1 MSIPRIR
8 ILTRIPAPA
17 RRRPHSAARHRLAAD
32 PVKAPGI
39 AAIVRRHPHALRRGW
54 AAAIGAG
61 LVLFTAASVANAG
74 AGATRP
80 AAAPVPAPPA
90 ATDVVP
96 AELGP
101 DVLPVLPTTAAV
113 APTPKAKAKP
123 APVDST
129 LISAMTDS
137 GIPAVALNAYR
148 VAAAR
153 LGHDDP
159 GCGIDWALLAG
170 IGREESD
177 HGQFAG
183 AVLHADGVSTPRI
196 IGIPLDG
203 HGTALIPDTDHGRL
217 DGDTVYDHAVGPMQF
232 IPSTWAIYGV
242 DANGDGVA
250 DVFNIND
257 AALAAARYLC
267 DAGGNLRTHDGQV
280 RAILAYNES
289 DQYLAQVLALADA
302 YRRGIPVTGIPVG
315 NTTGALPPV
324 SSHGTP
330 PPVNPGA
337 PTANKTPTAPAKTT
351 PKPTATPTPGSPG
364 SSGGSGTPTGGG
376 SGSGTPTGGGTSGGP
391 SGGGTSTGTS
401 SPAPS
406 PSPTS
411 TKCALPDLLNPGHCA
426 IK

>member
-1 MSIPRIR
+1 MSIPRLR
-8 ILTRIPAPA
+8 ILTRLPAPP
-17 RRRPHSAARHRLAAD
+17 RRRHSGPARHLKHAD
-32 PVKAPGI
+32 VIKAPGL
-39 AAIVRRHPHALRRGW
+39 AAMVRRHPNLLRRGW
-54 AAAIGAG
+54 TAAIGAG
-61 LVLFTAASVANAG
+61 LTLFVAASVANVG
-74 AGATRP
+74 AGAARP
-80 AAAPVPAPPA
+80 AAAPSPTPPA
-90 ATDVVP
+90 ATPYLPSVD
-96 AELGP
+96 LGP
-101 DVLPVLPTTAAV
+101 DVLPTLTTTAPA
-113 APTPKAKAKP
+113 APAPKPKP
-123 APVDST
+123 APVDNT

-153 LGHDDP
+153 LDHDDP

-203 HGTALIPDTDHGRL
+203 HGTALIGDTDHGAL
-217 DGDTVYDHAVGPMQF
+217 DGDTVYDRAVGPMQF

-267 DAGGNLRTHDGQV
+267 DAGGNLRTHAGQV
-280 RAILAYNES
+280 AAILSYNES

-324 SSHGTP
+324 NSHGTP

-337 PTANKTPTAPAKTT
+337 PTANKPPATPAKTT
-351 PKPTATPTPGSPG
+351 PTPSPTPTPS
-364 SSGGSGTPTGGG
+364 SSGASSTPTGSGGTSGTPTGGTT
-376 SGSGTPTGGGTSGGP
+376 SGGGNPGGGT
-391 SGGGTSTGTS
+391 TSSS

-406 PSPTS
+406 PSPSS

>member
-1 MSIPRIR
+1 MSIPRR
-8 ILTRIPAPA
+8 ILSAIPVPA
-17 RRRPHSAARHRLAAD
+17 VHGRYSRHRRD
-32 PVKAPGI
+32 DDMIKAPGI
-39 AAIVRRHPHALRRGW
+39 AAMIRRHPTALRRS
-54 AAAIGAG
+54 ASATVGAG
-61 LVLFTAASVANAG
+61 LVLFVVASLTNVGAG
-74 AGATRP
+74 AGRSTAATTP
-80 AAAPVPAPPA
+80 AALSSTSYLAPV
-90 ATDVVP
+90 
-96 AELGP
+96 EINGP
-101 DVLPVLPTTAAV
+101 DFALPVTTPSAQ
-113 APTPKAKAKP
+113 PKAKPKAAS
-123 APVDST
+123 APVDNT

-153 LGHDDP
+153 VDNDDP

-196 IGIPLDG
+196 IGIPLNG

-232 IPSTWAIYGV
+232 IPSTWAIYGA

-267 DAGGNLRTHDGQV
+267 DAGGNLRTHAGQV
-280 RAILAYNES
+280 AAILSYNES

-315 NTTGALPPV
+315 NITGALAPV
-324 SSHGTP
+324 NSGGTP

-337 PTANKTPTAPAKTT
+337 PTANRPPAAAKTT
-351 PKPTATPTPGSPG
+351 AKPSPTPTKTSPGGSGNPGGGSGTPSGGG
-364 SSGGSGTPTGGG
+364 SSGGSP
-376 SGSGTPTGGGTSGGP
+376 SGTPTG
-391 SGGGTSTGTS
+391 S
-401 SPAPS
+401 SPDPS
-406 PSPTS
+406 PSPSS
-411 TKCALPDLLNPGHCA
+411 TNTCALPDLLNPGHCA
-426 IK
+426 IKKK

>member
-1 MSIPRIR
+1 MSGPVR
-8 ILTRIPAPA
+8 PA
-17 RRRPHSAARHRLAAD
+17 RPRQP
-32 PVKAPGI
+32 
-39 AAIVRRHPHALRRGW
+39 
-54 AAAIGAG
+54 
-61 LVLFTAASVANAG
+61 T
-74 AGATRP
+74 P
-80 AAAPVPAPPA
+80 AALSSTSYLAPV
-90 ATDVVP
+90 DIN
-96 AELGP
+96 GP
-101 DVLPVLPTTAAV
+101 DFALPVTTPSAQ
-113 APTPKAKAKP
+113 PKAKPKAAS
-123 APVDST
+123 APVDNT

-153 LGHDDP
+153 VDNDDP

-196 IGIPLDG
+196 IGIPLNG

-232 IPSTWAIYGV
+232 IPSTWAIYGA

-267 DAGGNLRTHDGQV
+267 DAGGNLRTHAGQV
-280 RAILAYNES
+280 AAILSYNES

-315 NTTGALPPV
+315 NITGALAPV
-324 SSHGTP
+324 NSGGTP

-337 PTANKTPTAPAKTT
+337 PTANRPPARGEDHSQTVAHADEDVARWLRQPRRRLRHPLGRRLLRRLTVRAADRIQPRSVPEPVLDQHLRAARSVESGPLRHQEEVAPTRQIVRA
-351 PKPTATPTPGSPG
+351 
-364 SSGGSGTPTGGG
+364 
-376 SGSGTPTGGGTSGGP
+376 
-391 SGGGTSTGTS
+391 
-401 SPAPS
+401 
-406 PSPTS
+406 
-411 TKCALPDLLNPGHCA
+411 
-426 IK
+426 